1 MRICWNSS
9 RKLWYRTPDAAIS
22 YRQTGKYWNSAVLAA
37 CMRCRNMRR
46 RTSHNLP
53 PTASRHDEVVHSSR
67 MQSIW
72 VQQIVL
78 VSQLRDNPIK
88 LSICAN
94 ERVVDVCNVY
104 WLSILD
110 WLFNHANDPMKM
122 LNFVNEWTFCVWNM
136 HWPSTSHLL
145 STCADNPV
153 KKSMSMVKWTFA
165 VCNMYRLSHSLQK
178 NEPSTQGADLRNW
191 QDFWRGQS
199 VLT

>member
-110 WLFNHANDPMKM
+110 WLFNHANDPMKISWM
-122 LNFVNEWTFCVWNM
+122 SGHFAFETCIGRVLRTCFPPARTI
-136 HWPSTSHLL
+136 L
-145 STCADNPV
+145 SRNRCP
-153 KKSMSMVKWTFA
+153 W
-165 VCNMYRLSHSLQK
+165 LSGLSPYAICTDCRTRFK
-178 NEPSTQGADLRNW
+178 
-191 QDFWRGQS
+191 
-199 VLT
+199 